1 MGVPSRL
8 TEMQMKFCEILVF
21 GGKDGPV
28 SGTEAAIQAGY
39 SPDRA
44 RVTASEL
51 QSYKMYPKSA
61 AYIAELRKEK
71 LQKFEV
77 NYENHI
83 ARLGNLGIKS
93 EKKGNMQAA
102 IRAEE
107 LRGKAS
113 DLYINRTEMRTG
125 KLDDLPTEELRNKIK
140 IIEAEEGTKRTYE
153 SFVIFFTQEEGI
165 IVRSPKVIVPSSSL
179 SNDANS
185 LIAFLSLEYN
195 QPSLTG

>member
-83 ARLGNLGIKS
+83 ARLGSLGIKS

-125 KLDDLPTEELRNKIK
+125 KLDDLPTEELRKAKKELNAPRK
-140 IIEAEEGTKRTYE
+140 AL
-153 SFVIFFTQEEGI
+153 
-165 IVRSPKVIVPSSSL
+165 SSS
-179 SNDANS
+179 SRKKS
-185 LIAFLSLEYN
+185 ES
-195 QPSLTG
+195 

>member
-21 GGKDGPV
+21 GSKDGPV

-44 RVTASEL
+44 RFTASEL
-51 QSYKMYPKSA
+51 QSYKKYPKSA

-71 LQKFEV
+71 LDKFEV

-113 DLYINRTEMRTG
+113 DPNSPQTHPCLLYT
-125 KLDDLPTEELRNKIK
+125 
-140 IIEAEEGTKRTYE
+140 
-153 SFVIFFTQEEGI
+153 
-165 IVRSPKVIVPSSSL
+165 SPSPRDGLLSRMPSS
-179 SNDANS
+179 A
-185 LIAFLSLEYN
+185 
-195 QPSLTG
+195 

>member
-1 MGVPSRL
+1 MQVMGVPSRL

-21 GGKDGPV
+21 GSKDGPV

-44 RVTASEL
+44 RFTASEL
-51 QSYKMYPKSA
+51 QSYKKYPKSA

-71 LQKFEV
+71 LEKFEV

-107 LRGKAS
+107 LRGKAKKQ
-113 DLYINRTEMRTG
+113 LNA
-125 KLDDLPTEELRNKIK
+125 PTKAL
-140 IIEAEEGTKRTYE
+140 
-153 SFVIFFTQEEGI
+153 
-165 IVRSPKVIVPSSSL
+165 SSS
-179 SNDANS
+179 SHKKSESSSDP
-185 LIAFLSLEYN
+185 
-195 QPSLTG
+195 QK

>member
-39 SPDRA
+39 SPERA

-51 QSYKMYPKSA
+51 QSYKMYPKAA

-125 KLDDLPTEELRNKIK
+125 KLDDLPTEELRKAKKELNAPRK
-140 IIEAEEGTKRTYE
+140 AL
-153 SFVIFFTQEEGI
+153 
-165 IVRSPKVIVPSSSL
+165 SSS
-179 SNDANS
+179 SRKKS
-185 LIAFLSLEYN
+185 ES
-195 QPSLTG
+195 

>member
-21 GGKDGPV
+21 GSKDGPV
-28 SGTEAAIQAGY
+28 SGTEAAVQAGY

-125 KLDDLPTEELRNKIK
+125 KLDDLTTAELKEKIK
-140 IIEAEEGTKRTYE
+140 VIEAEEIELKKAKKQLNAPVK
-153 SFVIFFTQEEGI
+153 SL
-165 IVRSPKVIVPSSSL
+165 SSS
-179 SNDANS
+179 SHTDEES
-185 LIAFLSLEYN
+185 SSDP
-195 QPSLTG
+195 QK